1 MNTCANTY
9 YLNQYQAKIDAE
21 AYRDAAIEEKTEELM
36 QKGSEYYPWT
46 LRNMIEALGEMKNP
60 TTDKKEKRLWIH
72 NYWAEMAEKEATDR
86 IDNKSD
92 WEPEYD
98 Y

>member
-1 MNTCANTY
+1 MDICVNTY
-9 YLNQYQAKIDAE
+9 YLNRYLADIAKEDN
-21 AYRDAAIEEKTEELM
+21 RQSAIEELTEDLM
-36 QKGSEYYPWT
+36 EKGSEYYPWT
-46 LRNMIEALGEMKNP
+46 LRNMIEALGEMKP

-92 WEPEYD
+92 WEPDYD